1 MKVCTRVSVRWQQI
15 VSVSFEFWGLLKKK
29 APQTLCSQSFRQ
41 AHFCKDGRKTDVFWT
56 KIGALNGRKDGRIS
70 QIDGQNHKN
79 TGIRRATFHKHS
91 SRRARLSKDG
101 YLWNTADANFRLL
114 GLYQARTSP
123 WNQQLRQPWL
133 GNQKNLG
140 GPKGCYCILV
150 PPKFLF
156 YRSSS
161 VYDPPKSF
169 FCRSNSIYG
178 VPQTIVCPLKC
189 HIYRVPQKKL
199 PFAASSPGTKF
210 KRRSPVLKSVTHG
223 THGWGHIAVWGGTFG
238 R

>member
-101 YLWNTADANFRLL
+101 YLWNTADAKFRLL

-169 FCRSNSIYG
+169 SVAQIPFMVSRKQLFVLSNAISTGCLKKNFLLPLAALAQSSKEEARSSK
-178 VPQTIVCPLKC
+178 V
-189 HIYRVPQKKL
+189 
-199 PFAASSPGTKF
+199 SPTAPMG
-210 KRRSPVLKSVTHG
+210 
-223 THGWGHIAVWGGTFG
+223 GGT
-238 R
+238 

>member
-101 YLWNTADANFRLL
+101 RVGNTAVSTVLL
-114 GLYQARTSP
+114 HCHYLAM
-123 WNQQLRQPWL
+123 QLKP
-133 GNQKNLG
+133 
-140 GPKGCYCILV
+140 C
-150 PPKFLF
+150 
-156 YRSSS
+156 
-161 VYDPPKSF
+161 
-169 FCRSNSIYG
+169 NSIGWIAAWYLVFFKFYWTNFG
-178 VPQTIVCPLKC
+178 EEKRGITFIFMRISVITIC
-189 HIYRVPQKKL
+189 HNPCNRL
-199 PFAASSPGTKF
+199 
-210 KRRSPVLKSVTHG
+210 
-223 THGWGHIAVWGGTFG
+223 
-238 R
+238 